1 MKVLHVL
8 APRITMITL
17 GVADVA
23 RSTAFYERLGFTRS
37 PASNDQ
43 VTFLRTRGTVL
54 GLFGRT
60 ALAQDAGVADTEPGF
75 AGITI
80 SHNLASEAEV
90 DEAWHHAIECGATSV
105 KPPGKVFWG
114 GYSGYFA
121 DPDGHLWELAWNPF
135 MPNDAEGFMQ
145 V

>member
-1 MKVLHVL
+1 ML

-17 GVADVA
+17 GITDVA
-23 RSTAFYERLGFTRS
+23 RSTTFYEQLGFTRS

-43 VTFLRTRGTVL
+43 VVFFQTRGTVL
-54 GLFGRT
+54 GLFGRA
-60 ALAQDAGVADTEPGF
+60 ALAEDAGVANTEPGF
-75 AGITI
+75 AGVTI
-80 SHNLASEAEV
+80 SHNHGSKAEV
-90 DEAWHHAIECGATSV
+90 DEAWQHAIRCGATSV
-105 KPPGKVFWG
+105 KPPERVFWG